1 MHESRL
7 VQVCFLASPSCTHL
21 NGKAFQVTAY
31 DTQPQCDQIN
41 TNYSSLAYKM
51 RSEPQHVRGETYKRG
66 MNIYRISEIIR
77 FRIINLEHMIAPT
90 VRFQLK
96 LASPSAWTRIIE
108 PKLKSPIQHQSPAM
122 PATMPLASSPMHAF
136 TSMMMASKLDHT
148 QDVRTTAPP
157 QSAFARGA
165 TGATFHLHRH
175 QTTSSHH
182 SCGAQWSHGQRSK

>member
-1 MHESRL
+1 
-7 VQVCFLASPSCTHL
+7 
-21 NGKAFQVTAY
+21 
-31 DTQPQCDQIN
+31 
-41 TNYSSLAYKM
+41 
-51 RSEPQHVRGETYKRG
+51 

-157 QSAFARGA
+157 NQHSLVGRPAQRFTCTGIRQHRPIIHAGHNGHTGSAANERHA
-165 TGATFHLHRH
+165 TIGH
-175 QTTSSHH
+175 
-182 SCGAQWSHGQRSK
+182 C